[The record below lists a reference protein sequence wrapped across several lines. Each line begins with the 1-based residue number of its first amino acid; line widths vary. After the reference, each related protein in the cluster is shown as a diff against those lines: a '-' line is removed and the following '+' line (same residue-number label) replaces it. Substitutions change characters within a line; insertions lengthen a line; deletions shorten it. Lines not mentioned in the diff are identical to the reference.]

1 MAVAASSRRVL
12 VTDGEQR
19 ASLAVVRSLGA
30 AGHHVFVCS
39 SRGRSISGSSR
50 YAAAESTVADPLTD
64 PDQFALD
71 IAAITR
77 ERQIDTLIPISE
89 ASLLALL
96 PIRDRFEGVCIPFTQ
111 LQTFQNICDKG
122 AVLEAAKRIGLAV
135 PEQHVVHTA
144 ADVSSL
150 DVESLH
156 FPVVVKPAR
165 SVSESK
171 AGQRLKTAVEHA
183 ASSDQ
188 LREILLGADPAAYPL
203 LVQQRIIGP
212 GVGIFLLVSDG
223 RIAAAFS
230 HRRIREK
237 PPSGGVSVYRESI
250 PADPKLVQLSAL
262 LLAEFGWEGVAM
274 IEFKLDA
281 RTGCA
286 YLMEINGRFWGSLQL
301 AIDAGV
307 DFPRLLLDTCGDTG
321 TVPFTPVTAYASG
334 IRLRWFWGEVDHM
347 VARFRSSDAKLAL
360 PPGSPSRSTAMRD
373 FFRRYPGDR
382 SEILRRDD
390 PKPFVRESIDWFR
403 QLIGK

>member
-1 MAVAASSRRVL
+1 MAVEPSTQSSRRVL

-30 AGHHVFVCS
+30 AGDAVFVCS
-39 SRGRSISGSSR
+39 SRGKSVSGSSR
-50 YAAAESTVADPLTD
+50 HAAAEDAVADALAD

-71 IAAITR
+71 VAAITR
-77 ERQIDTLIPISE
+77 ARRIDTLIPISE
-89 ASLLALL
+89 AALLALL
-96 PIRDRFEGVCIPFTQ
+96 PVRDRFDGVCIPFTQ

-122 AVLEAAKRIGLAV
+122 AVLEAARRVGLAV

-144 ADVSSL
+144 ADVSSFDL
-150 DVESLH
+150 ESLQ

-165 SVSESK
+165 SVSQGK
-171 AGQRLKTAVEHA
+171 GRRLKTAVEHA
-183 ASSDQ
+183 ANSGELQ
-188 LREILLGADPAAYPL
+188 KVLLNSDPAAYPL
-203 LVQQRIIGP
+203 LVQQRVVGP
-212 GVGIFLLVSDG
+212 GVGIFLLVSNG
-223 RIAAAFS
+223 KIVASFS

-250 PADPKLVQLSAL
+250 PADPKLVQLSAVV
-262 LLAEFGWEGVAM
+262 LAEFGWEGVAM
-274 IEFKLDA
+274 VEFKLDA

-307 DFPRLLLDTCGDTG
+307 DFPCLLLQTCTDA
-321 TVPFTPVTAYASG
+321 PLTPVTTYEAG
-334 IRLRWFWGEVDHM
+334 IRLRWFWGEVDHL
-347 VARFRSSDAKLAL
+347 VARFRSSDAQLAL
-360 PPGSPSRSTAMRD
+360 PPGSPSRSAAARD
-373 FFRRYPGDR
+373 FFRRHPGDF

-390 PKPFVRESIDWFR
+390 PKPFVRESIDWVR